1 MVGAV
6 ELDKR
11 KRDVLAALVYE
22 FISTGEPAGS
32 RTLSKKYGLGISPA
46 TVRTTMGE
54 LEELGLV
61 HQPHTSAGRLPTDR
75 GIRIFV
81 DSLMEL
87 RALTDEERLSIQR
100 RYGDLAVGGEGWS
113 QLVRGLSELTQQP
126 AVVCSPRS
134 RGMVLRQ
141 LRFVPVGPG
150 QVLALLVSAWGV
162 TQSRLLRGAGNLTPA
177 ALDRIH
183 NYLNEL
189 VPGRTLKEA
198 RKLIDHETKEAQR
211 SLDQI
216 LLEGLRLGRDALG
229 EDGDEPAMLVH
240 GQAKLVQIG
249 SGVDLERLRHLMDL
263 LDDQHRLAALLDAT
277 IAAEGPLIFI
287 GAEHPVTE
295 TASCSVI
302 AASYSFGVEA
312 WGTIAVI
319 GPRSMDYARVIPLVG
334 FTARILSEPTQ
345 E

>member
-1 MVGAV
+1 MVGV
-6 ELDKR
+6 VDLDKR
-11 KRDVLAALVYE
+11 KSDVLAALVYE

-46 TVRTTMGE
+46 TVRNTMAE

-87 RALTDEERLSIQR
+87 RALTEAERQSIQR
-100 RYGDLAVGGEGWS
+100 RYGDLAISGDGWS
-113 QLVRGLSELTQQP
+113 QLVRVLSELTQQP
-126 AVVCSPRS
+126 AVLCSPRP

-141 LRFVPVGPG
+141 LKFVQIGPG
-150 QVLALLVSAWGV
+150 QILALLVSAWGV
-162 TQSRLLRGAGNLTPA
+162 TQSRLLRVGGTITPA

-198 RKLIDHETKEAQR
+198 RKAIEREVKESQR
-211 SLDQI
+211 SLDEI
-216 LLEGLRLGRDALG
+216 LLQGLQLGRDALG
-229 EDGDEPAMLVH
+229 EDGDEPAVLVH

-263 LDDQHRLAALLDAT
+263 LDDQKRLAVLLDAT
-277 IAAEGPLIFI
+277 IAAQGPLIFI
-287 GAEHPVTE
+287 GDEHPVTE

-302 AASYSFGVEA
+302 AASYSFGPEA
-312 WGTIAVI
+312 WGTIGVI

-334 FTARILSEPTQ
+334 FTARVLSEPGQ